1 MLFAGQYDVTRGQAM
16 RAPSRLDKTAFPELM
31 KKIGVWIEDTDF
43 NRRASEYAAH
53 AHVLHNAAKTNQKQR
68 LKKSSKV

>member
-1 MLFAGQYDVTRGQAM
+1 MLFAGQHDVTRGQAM

-43 NRRASEYAAH
+43 NRRAAKFAYQAHIEY
-53 AHVLHNAAKTNQKQR
+53 NSRRTNE
-68 LKKSSKV
+68 KVRKRKIGA